1 MFEKGDLVTYGCKG
15 VCEVKNIT
23 TLNLEGIPKDR
34 LYYEMQSMVNAGS
47 RIFSPVGQEEK
58 NAMRAVLTKEEAE
71 ELLGQL
77 PECRLCWEKDER
89 RREET
94 YRRIINHSD
103 ARGMLCMI
111 RTITDYG
118 RERVL
123 EGRRMP
129 AMDGPLFESRGGQ
142 SLCRAVDCHGDT
154 TQRPQRIYGGTD
166 GRIKRSAAGALKY
179 VRRCGCRNVTEITD

>member
-71 ELLGQL
+71 ELFHISITT
-77 PECRLCWEKDER
+77 KDTISETAGKKQEVGGNANEGTER
-89 RREET
+89 R
-94 YRRIINHSD
+94 YI
-103 ARGMLCMI
+103 
-111 RTITDYG
+111 
-118 RERVL
+118 
-123 EGRRMP
+123 
-129 AMDGPLFESRGGQ
+129 
-142 SLCRAVDCHGDT
+142 
-154 TQRPQRIYGGTD
+154 
-166 GRIKRSAAGALKY
+166 
-179 VRRCGCRNVTEITD
+179 

>member
-77 PECRLCWEKDER
+77 PAL
-89 RREET
+89 T
-94 YRRIINHSD
+94 
-103 ARGMLCMI
+103 
-111 RTITDYG
+111 
-118 RERVL
+118 
-123 EGRRMP
+123 
-129 AMDGPLFESRGGQ
+129 MDCIS
-142 SLCRAVDCHGDT
+142 
-154 TQRPQRIYGGTD
+154 
-166 GRIKRSAAGALKY
+166 
-179 VRRCGCRNVTEITD
+179 

>member
-77 PECRLCWEKDER
+77 P
-89 RREET
+89 
-94 YRRIINHSD
+94 
-103 ARGMLCMI
+103 
-111 RTITDYG
+111 DYG

-129 AMDGPLFESRGGQ
+129 AMDGRYLKAAEDNLYAELSIAMEIP
-142 SLCRAVDCHGDT
+142 
-154 TQRPQRIYGGTD
+154 
-166 GRIKRSAAGALKY
+166 RSALKEYMAARMGELSGALQAL
-179 VRRCGCRNVTEITD
+179 

>member
-94 YRRIINHSD
+94 YRRIINHD
-103 ARGMLCMI
+103 
-111 RTITDYG
+111 G
-118 RERVL
+118 R
-123 EGRRMP
+123 
-129 AMDGPLFESRGGQ
+129 PLFESRGGQ

-154 TQRPQRIYGGTD
+154 AQRPQRIYGGTD

>member
-58 NAMRAVLTKEEAE
+58 NAMRAVLTKEAE

-129 AMDGPLFESRGGQ
+129 AMDGRYLKAADAELSIAMEIP
-142 SLCRAVDCHGDT
+142 
-154 TQRPQRIYGGTD
+154 
-166 GRIKRSAAGALKY
+166 RSALKEYMAARMGELSGALQAL
-179 VRRCGCRNVTEITD
+179 

>member
-71 ELLGQL
+71 AEEAKGNYVV
-77 PECRLCWEKDER
+77 EEEKG
-89 RREET
+89 
-94 YRRIINHSD
+94 YRRIIAAPKPMDIYEID
-103 ARGMLCMI
+103 AVRALLDAGQVVI
-111 RTITDYG
+111 AAGGGGIP
-118 RERVL
+118 VL
-123 EGRRMP
+123 E
-129 AMDGPLFESRGGQ
+129 
-142 SLCRAVDCHGDT
+142 
-154 TQRPQRIYGGTD
+154 QRTG
-166 GRIKRSAAGALKY
+166 S
-179 VRRCGCRNVTEITD
+179 

>member
-94 YRRIINHSD
+94 YRKRNALYDPHNYGLRQGASAGGAQD
-103 ARGMLCMI
+103 AR
-111 RTITDYG
+111 DG
-118 RERVL
+118 R
-123 EGRRMP
+123 
-129 AMDGPLFESRGGQ
+129 PLFESRGGQ

-154 TQRPQRIYGGTD
+154 AQRPQRIYGGTD

>member
-71 ELLGQL
+71 KMAAEVEGVLL
-77 PECRLCWEKDER
+77 WAF
-89 RREET
+89 ET
-94 YRRIINHSD
+94 
-103 ARGMLCMI
+103 
-111 RTITDYG
+111 
-118 RERVL
+118 
-123 EGRRMP
+123 
-129 AMDGPLFESRGGQ
+129 
-142 SLCRAVDCHGDT
+142 
-154 TQRPQRIYGGTD
+154 
-166 GRIKRSAAGALKY
+166 AAGVQTVL
-179 VRRCGCRNVTEITD
+179 GEG

>member
-1 MFEKGDLVTYGCKG
+1 MRKEIWLLTDAREL
-15 VCEVKNIT
+15 CEVKNIT

-103 ARGMLCMI
+103 AMRNALY
-111 RTITDYG
+111 DPHNYG
-118 RERVL
+118 LRQ
-123 EGRRMP
+123 G
-129 AMDGPLFESRGGQ
+129 ASAGGAQ
-142 SLCRAVDCHGDT
+142 DAR
-154 TQRPQRIYGGTD
+154 D
-166 GRIKRSAAGALKY
+166 GRAA
-179 VRRCGCRNVTEITD
+179 I

>member
-58 NAMRAVLTKEEAE
+58 NAMRAVLTKKEAE

-118 RERVL
+118 REL
-123 EGRRMP
+123 
-129 AMDGPLFESRGGQ
+129 
-142 SLCRAVDCHGDT
+142 SLIH
-154 TQRPQRIYGGTD
+154 I
-166 GRIKRSAAGALKY
+166 
-179 VRRCGCRNVTEITD
+179 

>member
-89 RREET
+89 MGVSYNSYVILDEK
-94 YRRIINHSD
+94 IAVMDSVD
-103 ARGMLCMI
+103 ARAAEEWLSNVA
-111 RTITDYG
+111 
-118 RERVL
+118 RVL
-123 EGRRMP
+123 EGR
-129 AMDGPLFESRGGQ
+129 SRSEERRVGKE
-142 SLCRAVDCHGDT
+142 CRSRWSPYH
-154 TQRPQRIYGGTD
+154 
-166 GRIKRSAAGALKY
+166 
-179 VRRCGCRNVTEITD
+179 